1 MALTFLDLPPELRDL
16 VYSIY
21 FADYASC
28 SHGGCLQADEAR
40 ATTSPW
46 CPAIETLQA
55 DPDGYDELGD
65 VDNADDN
72 EIAEMLQRM
81 YATAAIRRLEQA
93 HFSDHPPDCSE
104 GNPINLLHVNR
115 NVSQGAS
122 EVFLQTIPVRF
133 KFPQTKVA
141 AFLRRWRDADP
152 EKHVRSIIV
161 SWKPTDWEEKAPQN
175 LLVDVT
181 LRLLTRTFP
190 NVTRV
195 EVWFSHD
202 NPTSYYH
209 ALEQHLPK
217 FSHLTEVEINDEDPP
232 RVQRLRDRLCKPW
245 LASLAS
251 VTLNSQLLKPEE
263 SRVPSEVEQMDN
275 WAEDGSSE
283 W

>member
-21 FADYASC
+21 FAEYASC
-28 SHGGCLQADEAR
+28 SHGGCLQADKAS
-40 ATTSPW
+40 ATTRFW

-55 DPDGYDELGD
+55 DPNGYDELGD
-65 VDNADDN
+65 IDNADDN

-81 YATAAIRRLEQA
+81 YTTAAIRRLEQA

-104 GNPINLLHVNR
+104 DNPINLLHVNR
-115 NVSQGAS
+115 NVSQGAA
-122 EVFLQTIPVRF
+122 EVFLRTIPVRF
-133 KFPQTKVA
+133 KFPQTKIA
-141 AFLRRWRDADP
+141 AFLRRWRDAEP

-195 EVWFSHD
+195 EIWFSRD

-209 ALEQHLPK
+209 TLKQHLPA
-217 FSHLTEVEINDEDPP
+217 FGQLTEVEINDEDPL
-232 RVQRLRDRLCKPW
+232 RVQRLHDRLCKPW
-245 LASLAS
+245 LSSLAS
-251 VTLNSQLLKPEE
+251 VALNSQLLKT
-263 SRVPSEVEQMDN
+263 RIPSEVEEKDH
-275 WAEDGSSE
+275 WGEEGSSE

>member
-1 MALTFLDLPPELRDL
+1 MALTFLDLPPELRDF

-21 FADYASC
+21 FAEYASC
-28 SHGGCLQADEAR
+28 SHGGCLQADEAP
-40 ATTSPW
+40 ATTRPW

-55 DPDGYDELGD
+55 DPNGYDELGD

-72 EIAEMLQRM
+72 EIAEMLQ
-81 YATAAIRRLEQA
+81 
-93 HFSDHPPDCSE
+93 HCSE

-181 LRLLTRTFP
+181 LRLLTRSFP

-195 EVWFSHD
+195 EVWFSRD

-209 ALEQHLPK
+209 ALEQHLPG
-217 FSHLTEVEINDEDPP
+217 FSQLTEVERSMTKI
-232 RVQRLRDRLCKPW
+232 L
-245 LASLAS
+245 
-251 VTLNSQLLKPEE
+251 
-263 SRVPSEVEQMDN
+263 
-275 WAEDGSSE
+275 
-283 W
+283 

>member
-16 VYSIY
+16 VYSFY
-21 FADYASC
+21 FAEYASC

-65 VDNADDN
+65 FDNADDN
-72 EIAEMLQRM
+72 EIAEMLQ
-81 YATAAIRRLEQA
+81 
-93 HFSDHPPDCSE
+93 HCSK
-104 GNPINLLHVNR
+104 GNPINILYVNR
-115 NVSQGAS
+115 NVRQGAS

-133 KFPQTKVA
+133 TFTRTKIA

-181 LRLLTRTFP
+181 LRLLARTFP

-195 EVWFSHD
+195 EVWFSRD

-209 ALEQHLPK
+209 ALEQHLPG
-217 FSHLTEVEINDEDPP
+217 FSQLTEVEINDEDPL
-232 RVQRLRDRLCKPW
+232 RVQRLHDGLCKPW
-245 LASLAS
+245 LFNLAS
-251 VTLNSQLLKPEE
+251 VTLNSQLLE
-263 SRVPSEVEQMDN
+263 SRVPSEVEEMDH
-275 WAEDGSSE
+275 WAEESSSE